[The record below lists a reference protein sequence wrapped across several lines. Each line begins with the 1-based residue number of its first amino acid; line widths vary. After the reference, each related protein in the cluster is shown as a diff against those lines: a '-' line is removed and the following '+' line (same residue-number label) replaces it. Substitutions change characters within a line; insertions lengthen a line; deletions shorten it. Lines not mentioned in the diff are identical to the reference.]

1 VSVVDLDPLLCPGN
15 PCPVVWNDGT
25 IMYRDT
31 HHVSASMSRE
41 LGPALG
47 AKVAHVLSP

>member
-1 VSVVDLDPLLCPGN
+1 
-15 PCPVVWNDGT
+15 
-25 IMYRDT
+25 MYRDT

-47 AKVAHVLSP
+47 AKVKQALSS